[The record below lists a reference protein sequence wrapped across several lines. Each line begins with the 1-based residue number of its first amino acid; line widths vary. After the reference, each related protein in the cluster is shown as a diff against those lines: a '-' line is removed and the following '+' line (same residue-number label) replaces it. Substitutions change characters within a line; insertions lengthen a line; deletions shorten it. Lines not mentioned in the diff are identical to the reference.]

1 MNFIKLAPKKNSIQK
16 IQKVSSLH
24 RMHTPGKILFVKTRE
39 DRFPS
44 WKFHHCFSF
53 FIFSAPGNIIIL
65 VSEIISL
72 FLQLDPLPNQ
82 ICSDDGSEIEY
93 TASAGGNLPP
103 STFAFVHK
111 SHFRPLG
118 SQITAHARAFFCR
131 KFEDYF
137 TDCLIIR

>member
-1 MNFIKLAPKKNSIQK
+1 MNFIKLAPKKNSVKK

-24 RMHTPGKILFVKTRE
+24 RMHTPGKILFVKIRE

-93 TASAGGNLPP
+93 TASAGGNL
-103 STFAFVHK
+103 HK

-118 SQITAHARAFFCR
+118 SQITAHARTFFCR

>member
-1 MNFIKLAPKKNSIQK
+1 MNFIKLAPKKNSFQK
-16 IQKVSSLH
+16 FQKVSSLH

-72 FLQLDPLPNQ
+72 FIQLDPLPNQ
-82 ICSDDGSEIEY
+82 ICSDDGSEHQPGVICLLLPLHLC
-93 TASAGGNLPP
+93 TNL
-103 STFAFVHK
+103 TFDLWGHR
-111 SHFRPLG
+111 SPHTLEHFFAESL
-118 SQITAHARAFFCR
+118 
-131 KFEDYF
+131 K
-137 TDCLIIR
+137 IILQTV

>member
-1 MNFIKLAPKKNSIQK
+1 
-16 IQKVSSLH
+16 
-24 RMHTPGKILFVKTRE
+24 MHTPGKILFVKTRE

-53 FIFSAPGNIIIL
+53 FIFSAPGIIIIL

-93 TASAGGNLPP
+93 TASAGGNLPS

-111 SHFRPLG
+111 SHF
-118 SQITAHARAFFCR
+118 
-131 KFEDYF
+131 
-137 TDCLIIR
+137 

>member
-1 MNFIKLAPKKNSIQK
+1 MNFIKLAPKKIQSK
-16 IQKVSSLH
+16 KFRKFPPYTGCIHLAKYF
-24 RMHTPGKILFVKTRE
+24 FVKTRE

-72 FLQLDPLPNQ
+72 FIQLDPLPNQ

-93 TASAGGNLPP
+93 TASAGGNLPS

-118 SQITAHARAFFCR
+118 SQITAHARTFFCR